1 MYIAYFI
8 IANRNATVHWALF
21 RFSILKSDGIQ
32 EKRIAEMEI
41 AVSTIFY
48 DIGISSFV
56 ILYKISFYLQKQLKF
71 IALNVIFLYQIAN
84 IKFNNNKLSL

>member
-1 MYIAYFI
+1 
-8 IANRNATVHWALF
+8 
-21 RFSILKSDGIQ
+21 
-32 EKRIAEMEI
+32 MEI